1 MSGEISKSDRVLL
14 DSAKD
19 LQDTYDDVKSD
30 ITTMRSQLENLQ
42 SQWVGRGGSAFQ
54 NVITTWQ
61 TKADKVLQCMEVF
74 KEQLTQVEAKYTV
87 TEDDVEQ
94 VFNKYAGGLG

>member
-74 KEQLTQVEAKYTV
+74 KEQLTQVESTYNV
-87 TEDDVEQ
+87 TEDDVSS